1 MELSMRAHC
10 SPPQICLDLVL
21 DFLQLHGKDLQNKC
35 FTTRLKMSLGQVFG
49 ITPVFPAANG
59 E

>member
-1 MELSMRAHC
+1 MRAHC